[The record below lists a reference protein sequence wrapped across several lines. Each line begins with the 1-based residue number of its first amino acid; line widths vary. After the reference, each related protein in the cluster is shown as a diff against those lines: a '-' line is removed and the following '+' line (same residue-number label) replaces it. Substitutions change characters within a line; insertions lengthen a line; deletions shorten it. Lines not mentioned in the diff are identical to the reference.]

1 METRT
6 APHGSGLPQQS
17 VQSWPC
23 DLKMPVPAQPRPE
36 RGKEDSVTEGA
47 PWTGGEF
54 GALLAMLPLRR
65 ASLSTQATE
74 GSRAWIG
81 PERWHR
87 CWSPDPAVPQALTGL
102 PVRGDDRPP
111 FVCCPSAQRPPQRPS
126 WPPRHA
132 HVPLTLRASG
142 PESGPPPGLSELLL
156 PATLYVKRRRS
167 FPCSM

>member
-6 APHGSGLPQQS
+6 APHGSGLPQRS

-23 DLKMPVPAQPRPE
+23 DLKMLVPAQPRPE

-65 ASLSTQATE
+65 ASLSTQATK

-81 PERWHR
+81 SERWHR

-111 FVCCPSAQRPPQRPS
+111 SCA
-126 WPPRHA
+126 
-132 HVPLTLRASG
+132 VPLPRG
-142 PESGPPPGLSELLL
+142 PLSAPAGPLAMPTSHL
-156 PATLYVKRRRS
+156 P
-167 FPCSM
+167 